1 MHVCVCVR
9 ARLRLFVPVFVCACV
24 RACVCPSATAPN
36 GRSHFTITNYYC
48 RDESS
53 IHVRFEVLEDVN
65 DHHRVTYLE
74 ITAVPFENRTFMN
87 AMVSP
92 VPVQMWAA
100 VRPVPVQMCQGEPSP
115 GAGVGRVVSP
125 VPAQM

>member
-1 MHVCVCVR
+1 MCVSFCD
-9 ARLRLFVPVFVCACV
+9 CAK
-24 RACVCPSATAPN
+24 RPQSF
-36 GRSHFTITNYYC
+36 SHFTHYYC

-100 VRPVPVQMCQGEPSP
+100 VRPVPVQML
-115 GAGVGRVVSP
+115 AG
-125 VPAQM
+125 